1 MHGNNKSPDFSGEKG
16 DNRMA
21 TINTGMLA
29 RAHAETEKCVDLM
42 NFLNEKQPVYSRQMT
57 EEEMA
62 QIFGGNPDYI
72 KNIGRNSDG
81 QEWRKIK

>member
-1 MHGNNKSPDFSGEKG
+1 MFYPDKQLGQEKG

-21 TINTGMLA
+21 TINTSYMQRVHEELDKDVEF
-29 RAHAETEKCVDLM
+29 R
-42 NFLNEKQPVYSRQMT
+42 NWQNEKQPVYSRQMT
-57 EEEMA
+57 EEEMT

-72 KNIGRNSDG
+72 KNISRNSDG